1 MKAKNNNLHIVWI
14 AFSELND
21 WFSQLGGAA
30 RDRNFYDSD
39 LGVLIVVLLRAKLQE
54 KARWDDIIASKGH
67 SLKKPYDEA
76 SMLIPGELI
85 DHAGSV
91 LESVLACL
99 DKVDC
104 ESDSEKQDLLVSVAH
119 KIDFWLGKEAPTRW
133 REVMSIIE
141 PVNTR

>member
-30 RDRNFYDSD
+30 RYRNFYDSD
-39 LGVLIVVLLRAKLQE
+39 LGVLMIVLLRAKLHDR
-54 KARWDDIIASKGH
+54 ARWDDIIASKGH

-104 ESDSEKQDLLVSVAH
+104 ESGSEKQGLLIGVAQKIESGFGKDL
-119 KIDFWLGKEAPTRW
+119 PTIW
-133 REVMSIIE
+133 REVISIIE
-141 PVNTR
+141 PVNTP

>member
-1 MKAKNNNLHIVWI
+1 MKAKDNNLQIVWI
-14 AFSELND
+14 AISELND

-39 LGVLIVVLLRAKLQE
+39 LGVLMIVLLRAKLHDR
-54 KARWDDIIASKGH
+54 ARWDDIIASKGH
-67 SLKKPYDEA
+67 SLKNPYDDA

-85 DHAGSV
+85 DHAGSGLV
-91 LESVLACL
+91 SVLASL

-104 ESDSEKQDLLVSVAH
+104 ESDLEKHDLLISTIY
-119 KIDFWLGKEAPTRW
+119 KIDSWLGKETPTRW

-141 PVNTR
+141 PVNTP